1 LSSLIK
7 LTNVTKIYRSDE
19 KIFHAL
25 QSVNLE
31 FYQSE
36 MAAIMGASGSG
47 KSTLMNIIGLLD
59 REITGDYFF
68 SGEKVSCLK
77 PDDLSR
83 LRNQKIGFV
92 FQSFFLLPHMNVLQ
106 NVMLPLF
113 YRQEE
118 KKSAEKK
125 ALVLLEKVGMK
136 SFCHQKPHQL
146 SGGQQQRVA
155 IARALVCNPEII
167 LADEPTGSLD
177 ARTGQAIM
185 ALLRDLHQTEKR
197 TIILVTHDEKVS
209 QWCQRTITIREGR
222 VL

>member
-1 LSSLIK
+1 MSSLIK
-7 LTNVTKIYRSDE
+7 LTNATKIYQGDE
-19 KIFHAL
+19 KKFHAL
-25 QSVNLE
+25 QSINLE
-31 FYQSE
+31 FYQGE

-59 REITGDYFF
+59 RLTFGQYIF
-68 SGEKVSCLK
+68 SDEDVSCLK

-92 FQSFFLLPHMNVLQ
+92 FQSFFLLPGMNALQ

-113 YRQEE
+113 YRKEE
-118 KKSAEKK
+118 KKSAEEK
-125 ALVLLEKVGMK
+125 ALLMLAKVGMQ
-136 SFCHQKPHQL
+136 SFCHHRPHQL

-155 IARALVCNPEII
+155 IARALVLNPEII

-177 ARTGQAIM
+177 ARTGHEVM
-185 ALLRDLHQTEKR
+185 TLLRDLHQTENR
-197 TIILVTHDEKVS
+197 TIIIVTHDEKVS
-209 QWCQRTITIREGR
+209 QWCQRTITIQEGR